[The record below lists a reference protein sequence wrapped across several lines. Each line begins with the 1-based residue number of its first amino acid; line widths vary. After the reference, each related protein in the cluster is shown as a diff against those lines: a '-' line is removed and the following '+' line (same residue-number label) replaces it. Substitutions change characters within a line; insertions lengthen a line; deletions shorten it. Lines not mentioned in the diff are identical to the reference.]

1 MGREEGSKFGHNCQW
16 IVLKNADMEE
26 GGVKNPEKLP
36 MLFMG
41 SPKHQSSHT
50 PSRHISLS

>member
-1 MGREEGSKFGHNCQW
+1 MGREEGSKIGHNYQW
-16 IVLKNADMEE
+16 IVLKNADMVE

-41 SPKHQSSHT
+41 GPKHQSSHT